1 MLVGAK
7 KLAENSEPQL
17 LQWLAAGQS
26 IPDRS
31 HADEHK
37 SLLLGLLWTSQRHG
51 VTAVDHGFL
60 IVHSGVTLSPL
71 TKVLPIH
78 RPSSSLSAGVWPDRP
93 GCEEPNSGRWGGGVG
108 WWGCS
113 PRLPRFPL
121 LRDWMV
127 AGAQGLQIEL
137 IHLLQLYIS
146 IFMTD

>member
-71 TKVLPIH
+71 AKVLPIH
-78 RPSSSLSAGVWPDRP
+78 RPSSSLSAGVRP
-93 GCEEPNSGRWGGGVG
+93 ITGCEEPNSGRWGGGVG

-113 PRLPRFPL
+113 PRL
-121 LRDWMV
+121 MV